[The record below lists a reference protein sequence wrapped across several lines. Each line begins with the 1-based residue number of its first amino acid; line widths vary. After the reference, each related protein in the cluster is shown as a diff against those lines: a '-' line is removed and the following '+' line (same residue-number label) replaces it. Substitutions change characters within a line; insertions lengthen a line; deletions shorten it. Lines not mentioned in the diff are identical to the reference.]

1 MFVSM
6 PLHPPHQPRVALRDI
21 GPDGLFTLF
30 LSHVAFI
37 VSGGLLF
44 MILCL
49 RVLQVA
55 RQATTNP
62 PEAGACLIFGMRLRD
77 DGRVP
82 DPYRLRLE
90 RAYLLHRA
98 RPALDLI
105 LLGGRTGSH
114 DISESG
120 AGRDVLLSL
129 GVGDEH
135 IHIEESSRHTLENIY
150 NVQAMWENQQDV
162 ILLSNRYHLARCLYM
177 ARGFGLRA
185 HPCAAEDVFHE
196 TPGQWLLCLKEAYL
210 LHWYVVGRGWAC
222 LTSNRTMLGRIGS
235 CRPAP

>member
-1 MFVSM
+1 M
-6 PLHPPHQPRVALRDI
+6 PLPPPHQPRVALRDI

-37 VSGGLLF
+37 VSGGGLLV
-44 MILCL
+44 ILFL

-55 RQATTNP
+55 RRATTNP
-62 PEAGACLIFGMRLRD
+62 PEAGACLVFGMRLKD
-77 DGRVP
+77 DEGVP
-82 DPYRLRLE
+82 DGYRLRLE
-90 RAYLLHRA
+90 RAYLLHRD
-98 RPALDLI
+98 RPALDFF

-114 DISESG
+114 NISESG

-135 IHIEESSRHTLENIY
+135 IHVEESSRHTLENIY
-150 NVQAMWENQQDV
+150 NVQAMWEKQQDV

-177 ARGFGLRA
+177 ARGFGLQA
-185 HPCAAEDVFHE
+185 HLCAAEDVFHE

-210 LHWYVVGRGWAC
+210 LHWYVVGRSWAC